1 MNFSDERESSRQDDR
16 LLHEVDFYA
25 ELVDRHPVLDVA
37 VEAIRL
43 LHQQRSAP
51 RVFLAQEVD
60 HLAE

>member
-51 RVFLAQEVD
+51 RVFRAQEVD